1 MQQDHTTHSS
11 GRLALSLALALLLAV
26 GTFMAGAKLAN
37 SGVLATQDASLLSW
51 LFGRDER
58 PDNEADLSQ
67 FGGCGI

>member
-51 LFGRDER
+51 LFGR
-58 PDNEADLSQ
+58 
-67 FGGCGI
+67 